1 VNWLRRTFLYRDD
14 YIPALQGLRGVA
26 ALWFFHWS
34 FYAQFDPAKLSRI
47 TEGKPWLAT
56 GLDALRLA
64 LAPGELTPVVAG
76 IICGF
81 LLAWKQSGRDAP
93 LRNMWSA
100 FARIYGLYLVAILP
114 AVSYSGQDWLAVGKI
129 LIFLDA
135 PFGFPPFTTFLGV
148 ILAYK
153 LLVFASSAADT
164 LALDRHR
171 TIVKAAFTV
180 AELALLFGTNYPWGF
195 TLALLVSRTG
205 WHVLK
210 DGGLKAKFAYPGLLL
225 LAGAGVA
232 LLPLPLPVRAFLA
245 MALLAHAPTD
255 ISRLTTPA
263 TRLLSHPLL
272 RYFGAVALPFFLI
285 HTTWGFRLSRSILQ
299 GELHSVQAIASHYAL
314 SLVFSAVFAGFLH
327 IFFER
332 PRFLQNL
339 RNGPSA
345 AIKPSSA
352 IQGASS

>member
-1 VNWLRRTFLYRDD
+1 MNWLKRIFLYRED

-47 TEGKPWLAT
+47 TEGKPWLT
-56 GLDALRLA
+56 TVLESVRHV
-64 LAPGELTPVVAG
+64 LAPGELAPVVAG
-76 IICGF
+76 VLCGF
-81 LLAWKQSGRDAP
+81 LLTWKQSGRDAP
-93 LRNMWSA
+93 LARLWSA
-100 FARIYGLYLVAILP
+100 FARIYGVYLVAILP
-114 AVSYSGQDWLAVGKI
+114 TLSYSGLDLHAVGKI
-129 LIFLDA
+129 LVFLDA
-135 PFGFPPFTTFLGV
+135 PPDFPPFTAFLGV
-148 ILAYK
+148 ILTYK
-153 LLVFASSAADT
+153 LLVFASSAAD
-164 LALDRHR
+164 ARVSER
-171 TIVKAAFTV
+171 YRSIVKAAFTV
-180 AELALLFGTNYPWGF
+180 AELALLLGTTYPWGF

-205 WHVLK
+205 WHALK
-210 DGGLKAKFAYPGLLL
+210 DGKLKGKFAYPGLLL
-225 LAGAGVA
+225 LAGAGAA

-255 ISRLTTPA
+255 MSRLTTPA
-263 TRLLSHPLL
+263 TRLLSHPAL

-285 HTTWGFRLSRSILQ
+285 HATWGFRLSRSILQ
-299 GELHSVQAIASHYAL
+299 GELHSVQGIIAHYAM
-314 SLVFSAVFAGFLH
+314 SLAFSIVFAGFLH
-327 IFFER
+327 VFFER

>member
-1 VNWLRRTFLYRDD
+1 MNWLKRTFLYRDD

-47 TEGKPWLAT
+47 TEGKPWLAAA
-56 GLDALRLA
+56 LDAARLA
-64 LAPGELTPVVAG
+64 LTPGELAPVTAG
-76 IICGF
+76 VLCGF

-93 LRNMWSA
+93 LHSMWSA
-100 FARIYGLYLVAILP
+100 FARIYSVYLVALLP
-114 AVSYSGQDWLAVGKI
+114 SLSYSGLDWLAVGKI
-129 LIFLDA
+129 LLFLDA
-135 PFGFPPFTTFLGV
+135 PADSPPFTSFLGV
-148 ILAYK
+148 ILGYK
-153 LLVFASSAADT
+153 LLVLASSAAD
-164 LALDRHR
+164 ALDPERHR

-180 AELALLFGTNYPWGF
+180 AELALLFGTNFPWGF

-205 WHVLK
+205 WHILK
-210 DGGLKAKFAYPGLLL
+210 DGGLKAKFAHPGFLL

-245 MALLAHAPTD
+245 MALIAHTPTD

-299 GELHSVQAIASHYAL
+299 GELHSVQAIIAHYAM
-314 SLVFSAVFAGFLH
+314 SLAFSAVFAGFLH
-327 IFFER
+327 VFFER
-332 PRFLQNL
+332 PRYLRNL

-345 AIKPSSA
+345 AIKPWSV

>member
-1 VNWLRRTFLYRDD
+1 MNWLRRTFLYRDD

-47 TEGKPWLAT
+47 TEGKPWLAAV
-56 GLDALRLA
+56 LDAVRHVM
-64 LAPGELTPVVAG
+64 APGELAPVMAG
-76 IICGF
+76 LLCGF
-81 LLAWKQSGRDAP
+81 LLTWKQSGRDAP
-93 LRNMWSA
+93 LARLWSA
-100 FARIYGLYLVAILP
+100 FARIYSVYLVAILP
-114 AVSYSGQDWLAVGKI
+114 TVSYSGLDLRSVGKI

-135 PFGFPPFTTFLGV
+135 PPGFPPFTAFLGV

-153 LLVFASSAADT
+153 LLVFASSAAEA
-164 LALDRHR
+164 LASNRHR

-210 DGGLKAKFAYPGLLL
+210 DGQLTVRFAYPGLLL

-232 LLPLPLPVRAFLA
+232 LVPLPLSVRAFLA
-245 MALLAHAPTD
+245 MALLAHSPTD
-255 ISRLTTPA
+255 ISRLITPA

-272 RYFGAVALPFFLI
+272 RYFGSVALPFFLI

-314 SLVFSAVFAGFLH
+314 SLLFSAVFAGFLH
-327 IFFER
+327 VFFER

-345 AIKPSSA
+345 AIKPSSV

>member
-1 VNWLRRTFLYRDD
+1 MDWLRRTFLYRDD
-14 YIPALQGLRGVA
+14 YIPALQGLRGAA

-47 TEGKPWLAT
+47 TEGKPWLAAA
-56 GLDALRLA
+56 LDAVCHA

-76 IICGF
+76 VLCGF
-81 LLAWKQSGRDAP
+81 LLTWKQSGRDAP

-100 FARIYGLYLVAILP
+100 FARIYSVYLVAILP
-114 AVSYSGQDWLAVGKI
+114 TVSYSGLDWPAVGKI
-129 LIFLDA
+129 LIFLDS
-135 PFGFPPFTTFLGV
+135 PPDFPPLAAFVGV

-153 LLVFASSAADT
+153 LLVFASSAADA
-164 LALDRHR
+164 LAPDRHR

-210 DGGLKAKFAYPGLLL
+210 DGGLKTIIAYPGLLL

-245 MALLAHAPTD
+245 MALMAHAPTD

-263 TRLLSHPLL
+263 TRLLSHPAL

-327 IFFER
+327 VFFER
-332 PRFLQNL
+332 PRYLQNL

-345 AIKPSSA
+345 AIKPWSV